1 MLVLSRLVDE
11 VIVIGDDIEIMVCD
25 IRGDNVRIGIRAPKE
40 VQVLRKELT
49 PDGNRKEDVAKK

>member
-25 IRGDNVRIGIRAPKE
+25 IRGDKIRLGIKAPRE
-40 VQVLRKELT
+40 VQVLRKELIQ
-49 PDGNRKEDVAKK
+49 DEDDLTAA

>member
-25 IRGDNVRIGIRAPKE
+25 IRGDNVRIGIKAPRE

-49 PDGNRKEDVAKK
+49 PDGNRKEAAAQN